1 MKRIQLKAFVK
12 INLCLDVLKRLDN
25 GYHQLE
31 MVMQQILLH
40 DDVAVK
46 WTEALDEGQ
55 DRKGEAPVTIR
66 VSTNKPWLPRDE
78 RNLAYKAA
86 AIMTEHYGKGLC
98 GEIRIDI
105 KKRIPVAA
113 GLAGGSSNGAAVLHA
128 LNVLWNLGL
137 DVRQLCALGS
147 SLGSDIPFSIMGQ
160 AKANLELGLSKDRLA
175 AHCALA
181 TGTGTEL
188 EPLSCGLKSYLLL
201 TKPPIGVSTAEV
213 YGGLD
218 LDAIKIHPDAGEML
232 RALHE
237 KNYKKIQKNMVNVL
251 ENFTLTRYPN
261 VMYTKNK
268 AAELLGEEAV
278 LMSGSGPT
286 IFGLCRS
293 RTEAQQACE
302 QLKQYNKETFWTR
315 TTY

>member
-1 MKRIQLKAFVK
+1 MKRIQLKAFGK

-46 WTEALDEGQ
+46 WTEALDKGQ
-55 DRKGEAPVTIR
+55 AGKEDAPVVIR

-86 AIMTEHYGKGLC
+86 ALMTEHYGKEKR

-128 LNVLWNLGL
+128 LNILWNLGL
-137 DVRQLCALGS
+137 NVQQLCTLGS

-160 AKANLELGLSKDRLA
+160 AKANPELGLSKDRLA

-188 EPLSCGLKSYLLL
+188 KPLPCGLKSYLML

-218 LDAIKIHPDAGEML
+218 LESIKIHPDAGEML
-232 RALHE
+232 RALRE
-237 KNYKKIQKNMVNVL
+237 KNYKKIQKNMINVL

-293 RTEAQQACE
+293 RIEAQQACE

>member
-1 MKRIQLKAFVK
+1 MKRIQLKAFGK

-66 VSTNKPWLPRDE
+66 VSTNKPWLPRDDE

-147 SLGSDIPFSIMGQ
+147 SLGSEDVYKRQ
-160 AKANLELGLSKDRLA
+160 
-175 AHCALA
+175 
-181 TGTGTEL
+181 GTG
-188 EPLSCGLKSYLLL
+188 
-201 TKPPIGVSTAEV
+201 
-213 YGGLD
+213 
-218 LDAIKIHPDAGEML
+218 
-232 RALHE
+232 
-237 KNYKKIQKNMVNVL
+237 
-251 ENFTLTRYPN
+251 
-261 VMYTKNK
+261 
-268 AAELLGEEAV
+268 
-278 LMSGSGPT
+278 
-286 IFGLCRS
+286 LC
-293 RTEAQQACE
+293 
-302 QLKQYNKETFWTR
+302 Y
-315 TTY
+315 